1 MSKQQ
6 RAERTRQ
13 TLILAA
19 AEVFDTDGFAPSSLT
34 AISTRAGVSNGA
46 LHFHFVSK
54 NALAEAVGD
63 HAMAS
68 LRQIARPRE
77 AGQGRALQVLVDT
90 THTLA
95 FRLGDDV
102 ILRAGFG
109 LSSDATWKGSTDL
122 RQYWVDWVGDV
133 LTGAAAEGALADGV
147 AVEDAKAVIA
157 ATTVGF
163 EAMGRSQPRWFSRQM
178 FGKFWGLLL
187 PRLARADALGSLK
200 PDGSPGLAA
209 ALAA

>member
-19 AEVFDTDGFAPSSLT
+19 AEVFDRDGFAPSSLT

-63 HAMAS
+63 CAMAS
-68 LRQIARPRE
+68 LRRIAPPRG
-77 AGQGRALQVLVDT
+77 AGHGRALQVLVDT
-90 THTLA
+90 THALA
-95 FRLGDDV
+95 FRLADDV
-102 ILRAGFG
+102 VLRAGFG

-122 RQYWVDWVGDV
+122 RQYWVDWVGEV
-133 LTGAAAEGALADGV
+133 LAGAAAEGSLAEGV

-178 FGKFWGLLL
+178 FGKFWRLLL

-200 PDGSPGLAA
+200 PDGTPGLAA
-209 ALAA
+209 ALP

>member
-19 AEVFDTDGFAPSSLT
+19 AEVFDRDGFAPSSLT

-54 NALAEAVGD
+54 NALAEAVGE
-63 HAMAS
+63 HAMTS
-68 LRQIARPRE
+68 LRQIAPPRE
-77 AGQGRALQVLVDT
+77 AGHGRALQVLVDT
-90 THTLA
+90 THALA

-102 ILRAGFG
+102 VLRAGFG
-109 LSSDATWKGSTDL
+109 LSSDATWKGPTDL
-122 RQYWVDWVGDV
+122 RQYWVDWVGEV
-133 LTGAAAEGALADGV
+133 LAGAAAEGALAEGV

-163 EAMGRSQPRWFSRQM
+163 EAMGRSQPRWSSRQM
-178 FGKFWGLLL
+178 FGKFWRLLL
-187 PRLARADALGSLK
+187 PRLARADALGSLR

-209 ALAA
+209 ALPL

>member
-13 TLILAA
+13 TLIVAA
-19 AEVFDTDGFAPSSLT
+19 AEVFDADGFAPSALT
-34 AISTRAGVSNGA
+34 TISTRAGVSNGA

-54 NALAEAVGD
+54 NALAEAVGE

-68 LRQIARPRE
+68 LRQIAAPRE
-77 AGQGRALQVLVDT
+77 AGHGRALQVLVDT
-90 THTLA
+90 SHTLA
-95 FRLGDDV
+95 FRLNDDV

-109 LSSDATWKGSTDL
+109 LSGDATWKGTMDL
-122 RQYWVDWVGDV
+122 RQYWADWVGEV
-133 LTGAAAEGALADGV
+133 LAGAAAEGALAEGV

-163 EAMGRSQPRWFSRQM
+163 EAMGRSHPRWSSRQM
-178 FGKFWGLLL
+178 FGKFWRLLL
-187 PRLARADALGSLK
+187 PRLARADVLGALK
-200 PDGSPGLAA
+200 PEGSPGLAA
-209 ALAA
+209 AMP